1 MRLLS
6 FFRCYRDA
14 GNISLTMNRQAAF
27 RHKEIGADGR
37 NGFAGASQRRT
48 IMTKYFT
55 IGIDLAIMAF
65 IVGTML
71 SAGHI

>member
-1 MRLLS
+1 
-6 FFRCYRDA
+6 
-14 GNISLTMNRQAAF
+14 
-27 RHKEIGADGR
+27 
-37 NGFAGASQRRT
+37 
-48 IMTKYFT
+48 MTKYFT